1 MSLFVKICGLTT
13 PDTLDAALD
22 AGADMIGL
30 VLHPKSP
37 RNVTPD
43 AAKALAAQVK
53 GRAAIVALLVDRSPL
68 EAADFARHIG
78 VDWLQLHGSE
88 TPEIVRETAR
98 LSGRKVLKA
107 VGVAEAADLAAVTP
121 YQAVADMILL
131 DAKPPK
137 DAAYPGGHGRV
148 FDWGILAGLP
158 PGLPFMLSGG
168 LDPGNVAAAVAHV
181 RRLGRNIAGVD
192 VSSGVERAPGVKDA
206 GKIRDFI
213 AAARK
218 AAAGA
223 P

>member
-1 MSLFVKICGLTT
+1 MPLLVKICGLSM
-13 PDTLDAALD
+13 PDTLDAALE

-37 RNVTPD
+37 RHVTPD
-43 AAKALAAQVK
+43 QAKALAAQVK
-53 GRAAIVALLVDRSPL
+53 GRAAIVALLVNRAPQ
-68 EAADFARHIG
+68 EAAGLARDIG

-88 TPEIVRETAR
+88 SPETVSETAR
-98 LSGRKVLKA
+98 LSGRKVMKA
-107 VGVAEAADLAAVTP
+107 VGVAEAADLPAITP
-121 YQAVADMILL
+121 YRTVADMVLL

-148 FDWGILAGLP
+148 FDWDILGGLP
-158 PGLPFMLSGG
+158 PDLPFMLSGG
-168 LDPGNVAAAVAHV
+168 LDPGNVAAAIAHV

>member
-1 MSLFVKICGLTT
+1 MSLIVKICGLST
-13 PDTLDAALD
+13 PETLEAALE

-43 AAKALAAQVK
+43 QARALAAQVR
-53 GRAAIVALLVDRSPL
+53 GRAAIVALLVNRSPD
-68 EAADFARHIG
+68 EAAALARQIG

-88 TPEIVRETAR
+88 TPDIVRETAR

-107 VGVAEAADLAAVTP
+107 VGVAETADLAAIAP
-121 YQAVADMILL
+121 YRQAADLVLL

-137 DAAYPGGHGRV
+137 DAAYPGGHGRT
-148 FDWGILAGLP
+148 FDWDILGGMPAD
-158 PGLPFMLSGG
+158 LPFMLSGG
-168 LDPGNVAAAVAHV
+168 LDPANVGEAIAHV
-181 RRLGRNIAGVD
+181 TRLGRNIAGVD

-206 GKIRDFI
+206 DRIRDFI

-218 AAAGA
+218 AVAGA